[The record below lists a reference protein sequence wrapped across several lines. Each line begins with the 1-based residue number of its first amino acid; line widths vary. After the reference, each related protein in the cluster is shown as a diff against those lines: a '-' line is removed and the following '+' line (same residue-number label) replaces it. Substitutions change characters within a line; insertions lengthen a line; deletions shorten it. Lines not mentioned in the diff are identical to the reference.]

1 MHFSGG
7 NNTDHVASMLLPP
20 VDMIHVACKCI
31 SNSVWPP
38 CGPGAVWTTS
48 PARNPRLIVADS
60 GPCTDVAGIL
70 ISQSLTEERRRTEC
84 LPKQEGKGK
93 ERRKGVFLLR
103 ARAWQPHAAR
113 AARVSRDGL
122 AVSRSHWAAWAFE
135 CPMIDLLIST
145 WSAPGV
151 RASRLVC
158 HFRRVVGR
166 SSQFS
171 SLMCISRLT
180 IWLN

>member
-1 MHFSGG
+1 MHQQFSVAAVRPRSCLNNQPSRKSSATSSRQWPVHRRGWHFDQPKFDGG
-7 NNTDHVASMLLPP
+7 KATDGVPTKTGRKRKGKKKRRLPP
-20 VDMIHVACKCI
+20 PRACM
-31 SNSVWPP
+31 
-38 CGPGAVWTTS
+38 A
-48 PARNPRLIVADS
+48 
-60 GPCTDVAGIL
+60 
-70 ISQSLTEERRRTEC
+70 
-84 LPKQEGKGK
+84 
-93 ERRKGVFLLR
+93 
-103 ARAWQPHAAR
+103 AAR

-171 SLMCISRLT
+171 SVIMCISRLT